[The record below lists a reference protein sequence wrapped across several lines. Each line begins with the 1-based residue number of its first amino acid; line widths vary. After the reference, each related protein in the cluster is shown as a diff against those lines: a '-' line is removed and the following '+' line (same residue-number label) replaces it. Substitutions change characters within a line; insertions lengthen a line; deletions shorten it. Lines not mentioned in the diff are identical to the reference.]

1 MPRERGSAAASLPDI
16 QSDSRTGERMN
27 NKEADRLEI
36 ETGCKPIEFD
46 CKSLFVFFE
55 PQYKKR
61 IVIAGIHG
69 MTDINYDM
77 AIALA
82 DNLREIAEMYLEGK
96 E

>member
-1 MPRERGSAAASLPDI
+1 MQNR
-16 QSDSRTGERMN
+16 
-27 NKEADRLEI
+27 EADRLSL
-36 ETGCKPIEFD
+36 ETGCMPIEF
-46 CKSLFVFFE
+46 KAEGLFVFFE

-69 MTDINYDM
+69 KTDINYDM

-96 E
+96 DA

>member
-1 MPRERGSAAASLPDI
+1 MSE
-16 QSDSRTGERMN
+16 
-27 NKEADRLEI
+27 KEAERLSLL
-36 ETGCKPIEFD
+36 TGCLPIESG
-46 CKSLFVFFE
+46 CHRLQIFFE